1 MQGAGKVVAAALLA
15 IGLTD
20 GSAAA
25 VEFGVAEMGR
35 GLAETWCA
43 SCHLIGNQPGD
54 TAPATT
60 EAPPFTDIA
69 QTIDAERREALA
81 VWLATP
87 HGKMPSLSLT
97 RAEIADILAYIESL
111 ANKP

>member
-1 MQGAGKVVAAALLA
+1 MQGAGKVAAAALL
-15 IGLTD
+15 GL
-20 GSAAA
+20 GLMANGAAA

-43 SCHLIGNQPGD
+43 SCHLIGNEAGD
-54 TAPATT
+54 TAPAAT

-69 QTIDAERREALA
+69 QSIDAERREALA
-81 VWLATP
+81 AWLSTP

-97 RAEIADILAYIESL
+97 RAEIADILAYIETL
-111 ANKP
+111 AEKP